1 MKCAEA
7 QAMLDRLM
15 DGELSEEER
24 QALSA
29 HGQGCPECAAAIRAT
44 MQLEAL
50 FEEMEPEVEV
60 PLPAQAKWRQA
71 VRAEAKRRS
80 ARTLYRRI
88 GAAAAAV
95 AVLVGA
101 GWALNRDAA
110 SPAAVPHNAVVVEGE
125 AVLTGAASEA
135 AEVEVAYEAPVE
147 DYAYAGAV
155 VVEADGAMVF
165 ENEEAP
171 MCAAAAQNSP
181 VQEIAL
187 EVEDVDAAC
196 GLIEDLV
203 QEYEGAVD
211 VQSSGDEANL
221 YVELSLDN
229 MDDFIS
235 ALAPMN
241 LSGEALSAPEIAEGE
256 LTALLIVVRPAK

>member
-44 MQLEAL
+44 MQMKAL

-71 VRAEAKRRS
+71 VRVEAKRRS
-80 ARTLYRRI
+80 ERTLYRRI

-95 AVLVGA
+95 AVLAGA

-110 SPAAVPHNAVVVEGE
+110 SPAAVPHSAMVVEEE

-135 AEVEVAYEAPVE
+135 ADAEVAYEAAAGE
-147 DYAYAGAV
+147 FADAGAV
-155 VVEADGAMVF
+155 VVEADGAVAL
-165 ENEEAP
+165 EDEEAP
-171 MCAAAAQNSP
+171 MLAVAANSP
-181 VQEIAL
+181 VQEIAV

-203 QEYEGAVD
+203 QEYEGTVD
-211 VQSSGDEANL
+211 VQSSGDGANL
-221 YVELSLDN
+221 YVELSPDN
-229 MDDFIS
+229 VDDFIS
-235 ALAPMN
+235 ALAPMDP
-241 LSGEALSAPEIAEGE
+241 SGEVLAAPESAEGD
-256 LTALLIVVRPAK
+256 LAALLIVVRPAK